1 MPITK
6 TLLLVTNNSTGD
18 SQEYEFNGAQTELNL
33 TGLQPLTSYTV
44 RARAQCSNVFGSMS
58 GYSALGTP
66 VTFTT
71 APLSQSSYPTSY
83 DSDHRYYSISNPEG
97 AYTEPATGTGYC
109 DVYLTRG
116 DGAETYVYWNFGN
129 INIPTDAT
137 ILSVSCTFRAR
148 IETAI
153 SSRIPIHTAQMYA
166 GTSTPKGTAQTVAAS
181 ATTYTLNF
189 DPSDWTPAELNDAKL
204 KIYAQRGTDYSNTSY
219 SFRVY
224 GAELVV
230 EYA

>member
-1 MPITK
+1 MAVQKTRVRLTNTATTEQTINERDGQITAFE
-6 TLLLVTNNSTGD
+6 V
-18 SQEYEFNGAQTELNL
+18 TELAPYTTYTAEAAVMVN
-33 TGLQPLTSYTV
+33 GEWQPYT
-44 RARAQCSNVFGSMS
+44 QPS
-58 GYSALGTP
+58 
-66 VTFTT
+66 TFTT

>member
-1 MPITK
+1 MSAVEKTRVRITN
-6 TLLLVTNNSTGD
+6 VATGVYTD
-18 SQEYEFNGAQTELNL
+18 YIQDGEITAFDV
-33 TGLQPLTSYTV
+33 TGLEPYTEYN
-44 RARAQCSNVFGSMS
+44 AKAS
-58 GYSALGTP
+58 GMTNGVWNIDMNSG
-66 VTFTT
+66 VNFTT
-71 APLSQSSYPTSY
+71 LPLSQSSYPTSY
-83 DSDHRYYSISNPEG
+83 DSDNRYYSINNPEG

-137 ILSVSCTFRAR
+137 ILSVTCTFRAR

-189 DPSDWTPAELNDAKL
+189 DPSDWTPTELNNAKL